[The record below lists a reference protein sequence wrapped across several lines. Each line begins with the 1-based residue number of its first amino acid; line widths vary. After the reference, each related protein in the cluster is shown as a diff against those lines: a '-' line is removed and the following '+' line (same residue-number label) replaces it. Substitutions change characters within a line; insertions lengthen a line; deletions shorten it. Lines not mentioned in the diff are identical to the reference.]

1 MGTKAAHVRVRFSV
15 CPTSFEVKLHF
26 ADRKLYLDFMSDLSL
41 SAAMTLDEDEI
52 GDLPHRLFAM
62 AGRSL
67 ERATAQAGAGE
78 AKVLSPLQR
87 RDLAGELHCCGQD
100 LMVIADA
107 IAAITREI
115 TP

>member
-1 MGTKAAHVRVRFSV
+1 METKVAHVRVRFSA
-15 CPTSFEVKLHF
+15 CPTLFDVKLHF
-26 ADRKLYLDFMSDLSL
+26 ADRKLYLDFVSDLSL

-52 GDLPHRLFAM
+52 GELPRRLFAM

-78 AKVLSPLQR
+78 AKVLYPQQR
-87 RDLAGELHCCGQD
+87 RELAGELHGCGQD

-107 IAAITREI
+107 IAVIALEI